1 MSREGLG
8 QFELTVL
15 LAILRAGDGA
25 YGVTIARE
33 LEEAMGRGVLLG
45 SVYAALGRLEAKG
58 LVASATGAPT
68 AERGGRA
75 KKYFRVTTK
84 GVRQVR
90 DARRTL
96 TTLWRNLPALQ
107 GGGA

>member
-15 LAILRAGDGA
+15 LAVLRVGSEA
-25 YGVTIARE
+25 YGVPIARE
-33 LEEAMGRGVLLG
+33 LEAATGRSVMLG

-58 LVASATGAPT
+58 LVAWDIGEPT
-68 AERGGRA
+68 AARGGRA
-75 KKYFRVTTK
+75 KKYFRVTAK

-90 DARRTL
+90 DAQRTL
-96 TTLWRNLPALQ
+96 TKLWRNLPALH
-107 GGGA
+107 GGRA